1 MKLGKIWAYG
11 ILICAV
17 PVLHAAGPPGKLDP
31 LHTELELGIIATS
44 GNTDSTALKA
54 KATINQDF
62 ASWRNKYQLDT
73 LYKESEYNGVSEDT
87 AQRVFVSAQS
97 DYKLSEEHT
106 SLFVYGSYTDDRLS
120 GFDYQSTVSVG
131 YSARAYEDE
140 KSLLKYSVG
149 PGYSFSKTDTGEKDE
164 SAIVHISTDYLYHL
178 SRRAKF
184 SQFFSTEAAL
194 ESDKNTQFKSETA
207 ISANIR
213 DDLSMKAA
221 YSVTHNTKVSEGNA
235 KTDAITSVTLAYTF

>member
-1 MKLGKIWAYG
+1 MKFGNISVWG
-11 ILICAV
+11 VMCVV
-17 PVLHAAGPPGKLDP
+17 PALQAAGPPAKLDP
-31 LHTELELGIIATS
+31 LHTELELGVIATS

-54 KATINQDF
+54 KATIHQDF
-62 ASWRNKYQLDT
+62 ESWRNEYQFDT

-87 AQRVFVSAQS
+87 AQKVFVSAQS
-97 DYKLSEEHT
+97 DYKLSKEHT

-131 YSARAYEDE
+131 YSARAYQDP
-140 KSLLKYSVG
+140 KSVLKYSIG
-149 PGYSFSKTDTGEKDE
+149 PGYSFSRTDLGEKEE
-164 SAIVHISTDYLYHL
+164 SMILHISTDYLYHL

-184 SQFFSTEAAL
+184 NQLFSTEAAL
-194 ESDKNTQFKSETA
+194 ESDKNTQFKSETS

-221 YSVTHNTKVSEGNA
+221 YSVTHNTKVSDGNA
-235 KTDAITSVTLAYTF
+235 KTDAITSVTLAYSF